1 MKKRDWNILL
11 IIKREINCRPK
22 VVKNKKR
29 YTRKK
34 KHKKK
39 FDY

>member
-1 MKKRDWNILL
+1 MKNRDFNILKNF
-11 IIKREINCRPK
+11 KREINLRIK
-22 VVKNKKR
+22 IIKDKKK

-39 FDY
+39 KL